1 MKTEDKDL
9 LSYPLVII
17 LAATSF
23 LVAAQRQFLLVS
35 PPKLREINIQQ
46 IRSGTAALNVL
57 FSRPMKVESVRK
69 HSKIHPEFPHQ
80 WLGNGKQLRL
90 LLNSDRLIRQP
101 LRLEIG
107 GVDHRGIKL
116 QQHDLWWDPRPYLLA
131 VALLPDGEQ
140 LQMRRFDGSW
150 VPLSPVFS
158 KIRQLEPL
166 GNGRGVAFVSIDK
179 EWRQK
184 VWLRGLIPSSLSS
197 IRSHLNSPRLG
208 HLHLLTPEP
217 QVYALLSSNQH
228 GELLV
233 QVGADDPGSTRVW
246 LQDEKG
252 QKSNL
257 DLKGTATGQMSL
269 IPDGSGLVMPSSNGL
284 ELVPLLQDEIR
295 NSSQILPGDRN
306 LQSFCSGSGRAV
318 VTNVL
323 PDFQESIELLIPGMA
338 PKQLWNGDDS
348 IVMAA
353 SCDNQGE
360 HILIGLRKYEARFID
375 EIILIDS
382 DGNTLRRRLLTPWSL
397 RRDSRFDYDPIGDQF
412 LITLLHENS
421 NVPITALIRANDL
434 EITILDKEA
443 EAVRWLPAA
452 ADLKVP

>member
-1 MKTEDKDL
+1 M
-9 LSYPLVII
+9 
-17 LAATSF
+17 
-23 LVAAQRQFLLVS
+23 
-35 PPKLREINIQQ
+35 
-46 IRSGTAALNVL
+46 
-57 FSRPMKVESVRK
+57 
-69 HSKIHPEFPHQ
+69 
-80 WLGNGKQLRL
+80 
-90 LLNSDRLIRQP
+90 
-101 LRLEIG
+101 
-107 GVDHRGIKL
+107 
-116 QQHDLWWDPRPYLLA
+116 
-131 VALLPDGEQ
+131 
-140 LQMRRFDGSW
+140 
-150 VPLSPVFS
+150 
-158 KIRQLEPL
+158 
-166 GNGRGVAFVSIDK
+166 
-179 EWRQK
+179 
-184 VWLRGLIPSSLSS
+184 
-197 IRSHLNSPRLG
+197 
-208 HLHLLTPEP
+208 
-217 QVYALLSSNQH
+217 
-228 GELLV
+228 
-233 QVGADDPGSTRVW
+233 
-246 LQDEKG
+246 
-252 QKSNL
+252 

-421 NVPITALIRANDL
+421 NVPIPALIRSNDL
-434 EITILDKEA
+434 EITILDKEVE
-443 EAVRWLPAA
+443 EARWLPAA
-452 ADLKVP
+452 ADLKIP